1 MTAATATADDLLIE
15 LKKLSTD
22 AKNGMEALRSEN
34 QDTVKNVETKFFKK
48 YDDLKAD
55 YDSKIAEYKSAVTNA
70 EAKMAAAIKD
80 AEEAKGS
87 AKEIDKR
94 LQELEVKLAQ
104 GLKNQED
111 DPRATEEYK
120 SVMNILGA
128 QVNSWQPLV
137 REAIEKKMLRTEP
150 GQAGGFLIPEV
161 MDTQI
166 RKKVTEISPVR
177 LVAPTRVLPGKSMSV
192 PIRDALMD
200 SWYEGEGEPAQ
211 ESNSKYGSEEITTY
225 RHTAVAKVT
234 YDMLIATP
242 FNLEAEIASD
252 AAEAFAKKEGARF
265 LKGTGNKEPQGILMD
280 PRIETVTSAA
290 SGVLSFDDIAE
301 LISRM
306 KTGYMGILGFNRQT
320 LGTIRKLK
328 DTLNRPLWTPVTD
341 GAPAAVWGEPYTD
354 KFIDMDA
361 ASAGSN
367 AVPIVYAD
375 WQRGYEIFDT
385 TGMMVV
391 RDDITG
397 AANSVVRYIFRRW
410 NTARVLLPEAI
421 KLLKVQ

>member
-1 MTAATATADDLLIE
+1 MSTAAATADDLLIE

-22 AKNGMEALRSEN
+22 AKNGMDALRSEN
-34 QDTVKNVETKFFKK
+34 KETVENVEKKFFAK
-48 YDDLKAD
+48 YDE
-55 YDSKIAEYKSAVTNA
+55 IKSAHDAKILEFKSRA
-70 EAKMAAAIKD
+70 EMAEVKMAQAIKD

-94 LQELEVKLAQ
+94 LKDLELKLAQ
-104 GLKNQED
+104 GLKAPDD
-111 DPRATEEYK
+111 DPRATDEYK
-120 SVMNILGA
+120 SVMNILAA

-137 REAIEKKMLRTEP
+137 REAVEKKMLRTEP

-211 ESNSKYGSEEITTY
+211 ESNSKYGTEEITTY

-234 YDMLIATP
+234 YDMLIASP

-265 LKGTGNKEPQGILMD
+265 MKGTGNKEPMGILMD
-280 PRIETVTSAA
+280 ARIETVVSAA
-290 SGVLSFDDIAE
+290 SGVVSFDDLAE

-306 KTGYMGILGFNRQT
+306 KTGYQGILGFNRQT

-354 KFIDMDA
+354 RFIDMDA
-361 ASAGSN
+361 ASSGSN
-367 AVPIVYAD
+367 AVPIIYAD

-421 KLLKVQ
+421 KLLKIK